1 MGRMSDTVQ
10 AALIGAAVASI
21 LALLT
26 VITERWKFLTTASV
40 ETAAWR
46 RETMFSVA
54 HRYVDLGFAI
64 SGISDNARQAR
75 ALGKELVAVQEHLS
89 DCHRMHKELT
99 SQLTALRLIAP
110 SSVVLS
116 AEAMHDS
123 HHRLINSAMGRM
135 EPNATAATTLD
146 AWRELKAAAARDR
159 LALLTSIRTVF
170 GIEADV
176 VPFGA
181 MVESSWTVPADEF
194 PPPL

>member
-40 ETAAWR
+40 DTAARR

-54 HRYVDLGFAI
+54 HR
-64 SGISDNARQAR
+64 
-75 ALGKELVAVQEHLS
+75 
-89 DCHRMHKELT
+89 
-99 SQLTALRLIAP
+99 AP
-110 SSVVLS
+110 SRFWALPSPDPQRPAGQGPREGTGCRPRTPERLSSDAQRTDKPTDGPAFRSPHVQWFLS

-135 EPNATAATTLD
+135 ELITPRRQLQSG
-146 AWRELKAAAARDR
+146 R
-159 LALLTSIRTVF
+159 LARAQGCRSQRSACVAHIDTDCVLLRL
-170 GIEADV
+170 
-176 VPFGA
+176 
-181 MVESSWTVPADEF
+181 M
-194 PPPL
+194 